1 MSYYTT
7 GSGSIMLRIPSDT
20 ARRQLYDDLLGRYD
34 RLCSEEMSQCGRW
47 QKVSKE
53 NIKGENAK

>member
-20 ARRQLYDDLLGRYD
+20 ARRQLYDDLLGR
-34 RLCSEEMSQCGRW
+34 W

>member
-34 RLCSEEMSQCGRW
+34 RLW
-47 QKVSKE
+47 QRGNE
-53 NIKGENAK
+53 PMW

>member
-34 RLCSEEMSQCGRW
+34 RLCSEE
-47 QKVSKE
+47 
-53 NIKGENAK
+53 IKGENAK

>member
-1 MSYYTT
+1 
-7 GSGSIMLRIPSDT
+7 MLRIPSDT

-34 RLCSEEMSQCGRW
+34 RLCSEEMSNVVSRW

>member
-34 RLCSEEMSQCGRW
+34 RLCSEEMSRW

>member
-20 ARRQLYDDLLGRYD
+20 ARRQLYDDLLGNMTGSAAR
-34 RLCSEEMSQCGRW
+34 
-47 QKVSKE
+47 K
-53 NIKGENAK
+53 